1 MPNTGCLLLSL
12 ICLVLGVSFIL
23 FPRVLQEASRTL
35 NRTLT
40 VLDDRLIRYRYLM
53 GLMLVVASYSLFRL
67 SLLLS
72 LSM

>member
-12 ICLVLGVSFIL
+12 ICLVLGVLFIL

-53 GLMLVVASYSLFRL
+53 GLMFVVASYSLFRL
-67 SLLLS
+67 SLLL
-72 LSM
+72 